1 MSMFARNLRL
11 QSGLRLHM
19 QVCKSL
25 WVGSLRNIEVG
36 RSNVGLRSF
45 HSPSVAALIK
55 PVQVM
60 AERQYSSM
68 SVGTTFNFTGKRVA
82 VTGAGK
88 GIGKEIAEA
97 LHKSGCHVC
106 AITRTQ
112 ADLDDLEKN
121 LGKDRLKTIAADL
134 GNAQEAERTMDKA
147 VELLGGIDFLVNNAG
162 VASLDPFLKAKA
174 TDFENVM
181 RVNVQAPMVCSQ
193 VAARWM
199 IENNVK
205 GSIVNVSSQASIVA
219 LPDHTSYCT
228 SKAAL
233 DMLTKMTALEL
244 GQHGI
249 RCNAVNPTVVMTDM
263 GKMAW
268 GDEDKAAPMLD
279 RIPLDR
285 FAEVSEV
292 VQPVLFLLSE
302 GAGMING
309 SVMPIEGGLVGA
321 CTLKTRKKAAQ

>member
-1 MSMFARNLRL
+1 MVKP
-11 QSGLRLHM
+11 QPSG
-19 QVCKSL
+19 
-25 WVGSLRNIEVG
+25 I
-36 RSNVGLRSF
+36 SF
-45 HSPSVAALIK
+45 D
-55 PVQVM
+55 
-60 AERQYSSM
+60 
-68 SVGTTFNFTGKRVA
+68 FTGKSVV

-88 GIGKEIAEA
+88 GIGRALAEA
-97 LHKSGCHVC
+97 LHQSGCHVC

-112 ADLDDLEKN
+112 ADLDDLEKS
-121 LGKDRLKTIAADL
+121 LGKDRLKTVKADL
-134 GNAQEAERTMDKA
+134 GNAQQAETAMDKA
-147 VELLGGIDFLVNNAG
+147 IGLLGRIDFLVNNAG
-162 VASLDPFLKAKA
+162 IASLDPFLNAKPA
-174 TDFENVM
+174 DFENVM
-181 RVNVQAPMVCSQ
+181 KVNVQAPMVCSQ

-199 IENNVK
+199 IKNRVK

-244 GQHGI
+244 GSHGI

-268 GDEDKAAPMLD
+268 GDDEKAAPMLD

-285 FAEVSEV
+285 FAKVCEV
-292 VQPVLFLLSE
+292 VEPVLFLLSE

-309 SVMPIEGGLVGA
+309 SVTPIEGGLSSS
-321 CTLKTRKKAAQ
+321 CTLKTRKKK